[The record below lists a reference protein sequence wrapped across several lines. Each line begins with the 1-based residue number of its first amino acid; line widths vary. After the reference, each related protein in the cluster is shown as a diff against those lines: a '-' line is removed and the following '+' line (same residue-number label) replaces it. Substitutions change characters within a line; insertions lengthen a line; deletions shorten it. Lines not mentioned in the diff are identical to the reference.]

1 MDLRPINHFYEI
13 PVFSNGEKSFKYVS
27 KIVVQKISGELNAP
41 KQ

>member
-1 MDLRPINHFYEI
+1 MDLTPINHLNEI

-27 KIVVQKISGELNAP
+27 KIVLKKIIGEVNAP